1 MSSFTNRLSICCN
14 ILSSDEVPAAVCRFC
29 PRLTT
34 FELVGLSYY
43 GNDHLVQQGNIKNS
57 MYLEKNFSCKM
68 FESCV
73 EIFAVELASYLEQAD
88 LLHLILTNS
97 RCFHATHRAL
107 YRSLTVGKGQ
117 TQLEEFRR
125 SKVK

>member
-1 MSSFTNRLSICCN
+1 MTLKLCVNICGAVYTNSVVAANEVFLVFAKSLLTIMSSFTNRLSICCN

-57 MYLEKNFSCKM
+57 
-68 FESCV
+68 
-73 EIFAVELASYLEQAD
+73 I
-88 LLHLILTNS
+88 
-97 RCFHATHRAL
+97 
-107 YRSLTVGKGQ
+107 
-117 TQLEEFRR
+117 
-125 SKVK
+125 